1 MNPSHSNAR
10 KGLVRDQRG
19 AVLAEFVIAVVPLM
33 MTFFGFMQVSKIF
46 TAGLGV
52 RHAAVIAA
60 RTASVYSN
68 RANNNPGAEGDGRS
82 QARQAAGAA
91 LGPWISDGTISNV
104 NVDVD
109 DRSSRSDPYG
119 PVQVQV
125 TATYRCKVPM
135 MGRIVCGGGSK
146 TITTRTMLGFS
157 AQMPHQGAKYEAA
170 K

>member
-68 RANNNPGAEGDGRS
+68 RANNNPGAEGDGQS

-91 LGPWISDGTISNV
+91 LAPWISDGSISSVTV
-104 NVDVD
+104 NVD
-109 DRSSRSDPYG
+109 DRSSRDDPYG

-125 TATYRCKVPM
+125 TATYNCKVPM
-135 MGRIVCGGGSK
+135 MGKIMCAGGRK
-146 TITTRTMLGFS
+146 TISTRNMAGFS
-157 AQMPHQGAKYEAA
+157 AQMPHQGAKYEVE
-170 K
+170 